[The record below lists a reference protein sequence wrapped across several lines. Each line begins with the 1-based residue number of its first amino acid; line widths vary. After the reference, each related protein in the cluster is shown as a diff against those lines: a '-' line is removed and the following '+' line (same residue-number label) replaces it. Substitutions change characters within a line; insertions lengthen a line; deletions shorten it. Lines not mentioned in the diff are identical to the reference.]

1 MLRTQNANLYLQHTF
16 LMLSVVGNS
25 FCWEITR
32 YQAKA
37 RVFSAGTIMK

>member
-1 MLRTQNANLYLQHTF
+1 MLRTQNANLYFQHTF

-32 YQAKA
+32 YQQKLGFLAQ
-37 RVFSAGTIMK
+37 TQL